1 MVYGPSEARLVGLG
15 LRGALGLWGFG
26 VCCGLGLYGFG
37 VLGFRAWGFAV
48 LLRVVGFGL

>member
-26 VCCGLGLYGFG
+26 V
-37 VLGFRAWGFAV
+37 LGFVVVWGFMA
-48 LLRVVGFGL
+48 LGF